1 MSSDPGITQKLQAL
15 RSICVFCGSSPG
27 ARPEYASAAARLGR
41 ELAVRGVTLVYG
53 GAHVGLMGA
62 LADAALEAGGKVI
75 GVIPQ
80 SLVDKEVAHIG
91 LTKLHVVRS
100 MHERKALIADLSDGF
115 IALPGG
121 MGTLEEFFEVLT
133 WGQLGMHARP
143 CGFLNIA
150 GFFDGLLEFLNT
162 ATSER
167 FLKPVHREMILAETE
182 ITALLDRMAAY
193 RAPTVSKWLDREE
206 S

>member
-1 MSSDPGITQKLQAL
+1 
-15 RSICVFCGSSPG
+15 
-27 ARPEYASAAARLGR
+27 LGR